1 MKTERVLLPRDERR
15 ETILRG
21 AAHAFAVDG
30 YTATSMEDVAAAA
43 GITKLI
49 VYRHF
54 ATKEELYRAVLQR
67 VSDRLAEEF
76 MAVLARTT
84 GPAGPGGQPQSP
96 GIGVRTLLNVAR
108 EDPEAFILLWRHASR
123 EKAFAAYASEQRE
136 RVLGVARTAMKDRI
150 ADPMIREW
158 AARAVTDFVVE
169 AVLDWLVTGDESRDE
184 ELVDLL
190 SRAVPA
196 VVAAFAS

>member
-1 MKTERVLLPRDERR
+1 LKTERTLLPRDERR

-30 YTATSMEDVAAAA
+30 YTATSMDDVAAAA

-54 ATKEELYRAVLQR
+54 DTKEELYRAVLQR

-76 MAVLARTT
+76 MAALERTT
-84 GPAGPGGQPQSP
+84 GP

-108 EDPEAFILLWRHASR
+108 EDPEAFVLLWRHASR
-123 EKAFAAYASEQRE
+123 EQPFAAYASEERE
-136 RVLGVARTAMKDRI
+136 RVLGVARMAMKDRI
-150 ADPMIREW
+150 ADPVIREW
-158 AARAVTDFVVE
+158 AARAITDFVVE
-169 AVLDWLVTGDESRDE
+169 AVLDWLATGDESRDD
-184 ELVDLL
+184 ELVDRL
-190 SRAVPA
+190 SRAIPA
-196 VVAAFAS
+196 VVAVWAD